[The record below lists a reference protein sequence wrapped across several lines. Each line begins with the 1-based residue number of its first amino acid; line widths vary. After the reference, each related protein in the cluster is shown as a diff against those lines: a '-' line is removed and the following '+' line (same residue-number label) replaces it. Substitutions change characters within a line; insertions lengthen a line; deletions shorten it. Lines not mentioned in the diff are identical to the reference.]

1 MAHDDGH
8 REDLV
13 AEATALVRRA
23 EFVAP
28 AADRPNDESP
38 LVAGFRRDGSL
49 SVYFGEDPVYQFNT
63 EGRLRRA
70 FVAGLL
76 FRTQGSTLAQ
86 LTRDRSSTGRVEL
99 LRHDLDDSQLAAFR
113 EVMKG
118 RIIGLLEELRS
129 DRLNQAATAP
139 ESADVKSEL
148 IAMLEVVLA
157 AEPWLASPFA
167 GKR

>member
-1 MAHDDGH
+1 MARDEGR

-23 EFVAP
+23 EFVA
-28 AADRPNDESP
+28 ATAGRPGDEPP

-49 SVYFGEDPVYQFNT
+49 SVYFGEDPVYQFGP

-70 FVAGLL
+70 YVDGLL

-86 LTRDRSSTGRVEL
+86 LARDRSSGGHVGL
-99 LRHDLDDSQLAAFR
+99 LRHDLDDDQLAAFR
-113 EVMKG
+113 AAMTG
-118 RIIGLLEELRS
+118 RIAGLLEELRS
-129 DRLNQAATAP
+129 DRLNQAATVP

-148 IAMLEVVLA
+148 VSMLGVVLTI
-157 AEPWLASPFA
+157 EPWLAAPFA